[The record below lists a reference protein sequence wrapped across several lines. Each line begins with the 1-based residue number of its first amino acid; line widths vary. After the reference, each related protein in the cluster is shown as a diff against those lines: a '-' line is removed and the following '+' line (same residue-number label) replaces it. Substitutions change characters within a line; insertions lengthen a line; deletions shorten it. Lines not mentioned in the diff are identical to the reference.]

1 MANFGPKTGINGQKS
16 NKNALLF
23 EKSGQNFRNLAQKWP
38 KLQKY
43 KTSFVYVENQDL
55 SEFFMKK
62 NQKNFIGCFEIF
74 APKVVMV
81 KLAFQRLPG

>member
-1 MANFGPKTGINGQKS
+1 MAKKVP
-16 NKNALLF
+16 KNALLF
-23 EKSGQNFRNLAQKWP
+23 EKIGQNFRKLAQIWP

-43 KTSFVYVENQDL
+43 QTSFGYVKNQDL

-62 NQKNFIGCFEIF
+62 NQKDFIGCFEIF

-81 KLAFQRLPG
+81 KLAFQRLSG